1 MDWFWML
8 LRANQQNKQDPSFN
22 LIKQRNKTNFQI
34 KTLVI
39 TAGFD
44 PLCDEGKDYA
54 EHLKSQGNEVS
65 QAHYPNLFHG
75 FVTFTKLR
83 AAKNAALGIIKEIKR
98 I

>member
-1 MDWFWML
+1 M
-8 LRANQQNKQDPSFN
+8 
-22 LIKQRNKTNFQI
+22 
-34 KTLVI
+34 
-39 TAGFD
+39 
-44 PLCDEGKDYA
+44 CDEGKDYA
-54 EHLKSQGNEVS
+54 KHLKSQGNEVS